1 MLKKTPFYE
10 KHIEMGGRMVEFAGF
25 RMPIQYKG
33 VVKEVLS
40 VRKRFGLF
48 DVSHMGE
55 IKLTGK
61 DAENFVSYITINNP
75 KVLED
80 FQVQYSALCYED
92 GGIVDDL
99 LVYKFPDHFLLVVN
113 AANTEKDYEW
123 IVKNANCK
131 MFTPLDNLISNGAR
145 NAKWDVLVENIS
157 EKIAQLA
164 IQGPKAEE
172 VLKPL
177 FDIDI
182 SRVAYYHSAM
192 AKLSGIDVLLSRTG
206 YTGEDGFEL
215 YFDAK
220 HALDV
225 WDALFKEVPELE
237 PCGLA
242 ARDILRFEARYCLY
256 GNDID
261 ETTNPIEAGL
271 SWITKLDKETFIGKE
286 AILKTKENIKRR
298 LTGFVMERGIPRKG
312 FEIYK
317 GGIRVGTVTSGGYSP
332 TLKKGI
338 GLGYI
343 DVPHHKSGGT
353 VDIKIK
359 DRLEPATIIKG
370 AFYKRGRGK

>member
-25 RMPIQYKG
+25 CMPIQYKG

-40 VRKRFGLF
+40 VRECFGLF

-55 IKLTGK
+55 IKLAGK

-75 KVLED
+75 KALEE
-80 FQVQYSALCYED
+80 FQVQYSAMCYKD

-123 IVKNANCK
+123 IVENAKCK
-131 MFTPLDNLISNGAR
+131 MQNV
-145 NAKWDVLVENIS
+145 KWDVVVENIS

-172 VLKPL
+172 VLKPM

-192 AKLSGIDVLLSRTG
+192 AKFSGIDVLLSRTG

-220 HALDV
+220 HALNV

-237 PCGLA
+237 SCGLA

-261 ETTNPIEAGL
+261 GTTNPIEAGL

-286 AILKTKENIKRR
+286 AILKAKENIKRR
-298 LTGFVMERGIPRKG
+298 LTSFVMERGIPRKG
-312 FEIYK
+312 YEIYK
-317 GGIRVGTVTSGGYSP
+317 GSNRVGTVTSGGYSP

-353 VDIKIK
+353 VDIVIK

-370 AFYKRGRGK
+370 AFYKRGRGE